1 MALEISSYSG
11 CAASQYAGV
20 LWAEDVARQQTHAS
34 TGTLLQATDTVALSA
49 RLQDI
54 QHARQIVQESPEVR
68 EDLVD
73 DARQALAVGALMLES
88 DVLAEKLI
96 SEQLR

>member
-1 MALEISSYSG
+1 MALEISSYGG
-11 CAASQYAGV
+11 CAPSLYAGV
-20 LWAEDVARQQTHAS
+20 LRAEDVARQQAHAS
-34 TGTLLQATDTVALSA
+34 TGTPLQATDTVALSA

-73 DARQALAVGALMLES
+73 HARQAFAADELTLAS

-96 SEQLR
+96 SEQLS